1 MVDCSILYNRAVYP
15 GESFAKVK
23 KYGLTM
29 PLTQDEWVNFIT
41 SATSKNSGAYLP
53 PRHPP

>member
-1 MVDCSILYNRAVYP
+1 MDCSILYNRAVYP